1 MKPGWTEV
9 ALGEVLSVDIDA
21 VPVDPTSAYPFAGVY
36 GFGRG
41 LFFREPVSGSDTTY
55 SHFHRLHADQVVMSQ
70 PKGWEGA
77 VTVVP
82 KEFEGRF
89 LSSVFPTFRCDRTR
103 INPQFMLLV
112 TKCPWLWN
120 ALLEK
125 SNGIGAR
132 RNAVY
137 AQHLLEVKI
146 PLPPL
151 TEQQRIA
158 ARLDAIETRLTRVTQ
173 LREEIADTHITFLVN
188 LATRPD
194 LSEAQKIAAGWREIA
209 LREVMSAAND
219 PVAVSATVSYP
230 NLGLLNFARGT
241 FTKAP
246 INGATSSATTLFR
259 VRAGQFIYS
268 RLFAFEG
275 AYGIVREDQ
284 DGVFVSNEF
293 PAFDLDRSRVLAEF
307 LFAYFKSPVVWRAL
321 AEQATGLGDRRR
333 RVHPDIVLSHRLFLP
348 PIQYQKKMQRVVAR
362 IATCTEPEAATT
374 ALLPSLLD
382 QIFNS

>member
-9 ALGEVLSVDIDA
+9 ALGEVLTPRTDTCVIHQDTEYREVTVAVRGKGVRLRRKVLGAGIAAPFRNVAKTGDFIISKIDA
-21 VPVDPTSAYPFAGVY
+21 RHGAFGFIPNHLDGAVVTNDFPLFAVRSEKLMPRWLYWITQSHFFTELCKAASAGSTNRVRLDE
-36 GFGRG
+36 GK
-41 LFFREPVSGSDTTY
+41 FRELP
-55 SHFHRLHADQVVMSQ
+55 
-70 PKGWEGA
+70 
-77 VTVVP
+77 
-82 KEFEGRF
+82 
-89 LSSVFPTFRCDRTR
+89 
-103 INPQFMLLV
+103 
-112 TKCPWLWN
+112 
-120 ALLEK
+120 
-125 SNGIGAR
+125 
-132 RNAVY
+132 
-137 AQHLLEVKI
+137 I

-151 TEQQRIA
+151 ADQQRLA
-158 ARLDAIETRLTRVTQ
+158 ARLDAIETRLTRVAQ
-173 LREEIADTHITFLVN
+173 LREEIADAHITLLVN

-194 LSEAQKIAAGWREIA
+194 LSDAQKTAAGWQEIA
-209 LREVMSAAND
+209 LRDVMSAAND
-219 PVAVSATVSYP
+219 PVAVSATENYP

-246 INGATSSATTLFR
+246 INGGTSSATTLFR

-307 LFAYFKSPVVWRAL
+307 LFAYFKSPVIWREL

-348 PIQYQKKMQRVVAR
+348 PIQYQTKMQRVVAR

-382 QIFNS
+382 QIFNQ